1 MSRSMRKKTIR
12 KNKRRSYKN
21 QKLYI
26 EGGCPCL
33 LNQTGGYGA
42 ASLQPIPLKTFY
54 ETNTYANDPSVTS
67 VSSRNL
73 PEIKGGKKGRRT
85 KTKRNK
91 KASKRVRFNVQHGG
105 NLSIVEFTGTTD
117 GAIIGRDLINGESV
131 LEPEAYIQPALNV
144 YAHPL
149 A

>member
-1 MSRSMRKKTIR
+1 MARSMRKKTIR
-12 KNKRRSYKN
+12 KNKRHSNKKRN
-21 QKLYI
+21 LYI

-54 ETNTYANDPSVTS
+54 ETNTYANDPSVAS
-67 VSSRNL
+67 VSSRIL
-73 PEIKGGKKGRRT
+73 PEIKGGNKGRRT

-91 KASKRVRFNVQHGG
+91 KALKRVRFKIQHGG
-105 NLSIVEFTGTTD
+105 NASVIEFTGTTD
-117 GAIIGRDLINGESV
+117 GAFIGRDIINGEST
-131 LEPEAYIQPALNV
+131 LEPAPYIQPALNV